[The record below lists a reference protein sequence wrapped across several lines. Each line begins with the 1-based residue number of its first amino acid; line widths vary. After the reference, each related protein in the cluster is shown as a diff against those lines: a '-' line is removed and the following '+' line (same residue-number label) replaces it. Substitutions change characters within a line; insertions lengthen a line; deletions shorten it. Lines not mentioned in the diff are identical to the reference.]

1 MPALECGKK
10 RNPKQLNL
18 RNFKKEKEMK
28 LKSTVEVPDFGS
40 PEKMQKWISEMD
52 STHLFIQMQ
61 ISLGT
66 ANALSHLF
74 SHGCTADFEDYLVT
88 AITFQAELY
97 RAEGVRRGLE
107 GFDLGGPPLVVN

>member
-1 MPALECGKK
+1 MREKAQSQTVES
-10 RNPKQLNL
+10 KQF
-18 RNFKKEKEMK
+18 RKEREMK

-88 AITFQAELY
+88 TITFQAELY